1 MTVAN
6 YEYLV
11 YWRLYQDGSIEC
23 HVRAT
28 GIMVV
33 GHLPEGEPAR
43 HGTMVDQRTYALF
56 HQHFLIARLDM
67 DVDGSENTV
76 HMVESGPAGYGDDD
90 PYGLGLIQRA
100 VPLRTRVRG
109 QAGLPLGDAA
119 RLEDREPGVLE
130 PRGALVAYKLGRAR
144 AAAHA
149 PRGLAG
155 AARPPRHCATR
166 CG

>member
-1 MTVAN
+1 MIKNAICIHEEDDGVLWKHVDHVEGAEVRRSRRLVISVHVTVAN

-43 HGTMVDQRTYALF
+43 HGTMVDQRTYAPF

-67 DVDGSENTV
+67 DVDGPDE
-76 HMVESGPAGYGDDD
+76 HRAHGRD
-90 PYGLGLIQRA
+90 LGRRLLARTIRTGSA
-100 VPLRTRVRG
+100 LR
-109 QAGLPLGDAA
+109 AGLRAAGHRGLPGLQVGDPA
-119 RLEDREPGVLE
+119 RLEGRQ
-130 PRGALVAYKLGRAR
+130 RRAR
-144 AAAHA
+144 
-149 PRGLAG
+149 
-155 AARPPRHCATR
+155 
-166 CG
+166 

>member
-43 HGTMVDQRTYALF
+43 HGTMVDQRTYAPF

-67 DVDGSENTV
+67 DVDG
-76 HMVESGPAGYGDDD
+76 
-90 PYGLGLIQRA
+90 
-100 VPLRTRVRG
+100 
-109 QAGLPLGDAA
+109 
-119 RLEDREPGVLE
+119 
-130 PRGALVAYKLGRAR
+130 LGRTPSR
-144 AAAHA
+144 WSS
-149 PRGLAG
+149 PG
-155 AARPPRHCATR
+155 RPATATTTR
-166 CG
+166 TGSG